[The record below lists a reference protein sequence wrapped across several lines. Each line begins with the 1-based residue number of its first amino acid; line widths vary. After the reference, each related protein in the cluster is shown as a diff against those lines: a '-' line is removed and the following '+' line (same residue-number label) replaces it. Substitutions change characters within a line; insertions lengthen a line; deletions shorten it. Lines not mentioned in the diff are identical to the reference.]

1 MAKKTKMVKKTKMA
15 KRLVF
20 ILSMLVLLG
29 VLGLG
34 LFLLNRPAK
43 VVEEAPPAVPD
54 LEYLIDY
61 RDEKYGGLASVTVNN
76 EKGEYTV
83 LPGDPPSLSGW
94 GSLIANTYPLSR
106 LMDICRGLVSRGLVA
121 EEGDPAVYG
130 LASPRARVDIKTGSG
145 EGAVLFIGGEVPD
158 GLGIYVR
165 LEGRPGIYQ
174 AGKWDLENFFQGPFD
189 FVDKE
194 LSPQLPDDGYGGF
207 DFGEITL
214 GGAVRPDGLVRV
226 TRQEQGDVQPGRIS
240 NPYRISGPI
249 DASLNLDK
257 GYNIL
262 KSLPGLS
269 ADRAVGRLMGK
280 EDLARYGLDRPYST
294 ASVTGT
300 LGQGLGGFGLMA
312 SRPDAEG
319 NVYIC
324 RQGGELVYQVE
335 AAKLLWLETSWWDL
349 MDKMIVLPFIDDI
362 ARVELNS
369 PRRRISFTLSGEG
382 DDLKVEAGGIEL
394 DTKFFRSYYQSLLSA
409 VYDEYTND
417 TIPPGAEPVMEILY
431 HYRDGRPVNRVSFY
445 ESNSRRVFT
454 SLNGGRP
461 FYTYSTYITK
471 VQNDLDQLLEG
482 KKVLPYL

>member
-1 MAKKTKMVKKTKMA
+1 MTKK
-15 KRLVF
+15 LVF
-20 ILSMLVLLG
+20 MLVMVVLLG

-43 VVEEAPPAVPD
+43 GAEPAPLALPG

-61 RDEKYGGLASVTVNN
+61 RDEKYGGLDSITVKN

-83 LPGDPPSLSGW
+83 LPTDPPSIPGW
-94 GSLIANTYPLSR
+94 GSLITSTYSLSR
-106 LMDICRGLVSRGLVA
+106 LMDICRSLVSRGLVA
-121 EEGDPAVYG
+121 EEGDLAVYG
-130 LASPRARVDIKTGSG
+130 LESPRARVDIKTKSG
-145 EGAVLFIGGEVPD
+145 EGTFLFIGGDVPD
-158 GLGIYVR
+158 GAGIYVR
-165 LEGRPGIYQ
+165 LEDRPGIYQ

-207 DFGEITL
+207 DFGEIVL
-214 GGAVRPDGLVRV
+214 GGTVRPDGPVRV
-226 TRQEQGDVQPGRIS
+226 IHEEPENVQPGRIS
-240 NPYRISGPI
+240 NAYRISGPI
-249 DASLNLDK
+249 EASLNLDR

-269 ADRAVGRLMGK
+269 GDRAVDRLMGK

-312 SRPDAEG
+312 SRPDDEG

-335 AAKLLWLETSWWDL
+335 AAKLPWLEASWWDL
-349 MDKMIVLPFIDDI
+349 MDKMIILPFIDDI

-369 PRRRISFTLSGEG
+369 PRRRVSFNLSGEG
-382 DDLKVEAGGIEL
+382 DELKVEAGGIEV

-409 VYDEYTND
+409 VYDEYTDD

-461 FYTYSTYITK
+461 FYTYSAYITK